1 MSDIIFSP
9 FRWVLYLFLRW
20 RRREF
25 DQDPGVRREEL
36 LVELFV
42 LQGGE
47 SVVGEHVL
55 LALLHHGVEILVHVH
70 LFEIVIQWRKA
81 SIYLQL
87 WLKRWGTGCVMTCL
101 GCL

>member
-1 MSDIIFSP
+1 M
-9 FRWVLYLFLRW
+9 
-20 RRREF
+20 
-25 DQDPGVRREEL
+25 RREEL

-70 LFEIVIQWRKA
+70 LFEIGIQFQWHQ
-81 SIYLQL
+81 SIDLT
-87 WLKRWGTGCVMTCL
+87 TGMV
-101 GCL
+101 